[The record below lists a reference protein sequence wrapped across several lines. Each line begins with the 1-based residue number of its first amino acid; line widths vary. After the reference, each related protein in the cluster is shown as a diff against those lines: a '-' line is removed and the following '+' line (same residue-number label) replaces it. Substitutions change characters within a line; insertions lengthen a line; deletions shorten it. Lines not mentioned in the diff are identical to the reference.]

1 MDRQKPCCPIET
13 YLRMSAR
20 LDKDSESEK
29 PDKTPAVSTL
39 LSSAD
44 IDEKSRIVF
53 PISFLVFNFIY
64 WGYYLYVV

>member
-1 MDRQKPCCPIET
+1 MERQKPCCPIET

-20 LDKDSESEK
+20 LDKESESEK
-29 PDKTPAVSTL
+29 ADKKPAASTVI
-39 LSSAD
+39 SAD

-64 WGYYLYVV
+64 WGYYLYLV